1 MLLEAGGRV
10 KAPRHSKFKASLK
23 YMKLG
28 NKQILRRADRM
39 FQIVNRKEYIETE
52 VWFYVSLQDGV

>member
-1 MLLEAGGRV
+1 MLMEAGGRV
-10 KAPRHSKFKASLK
+10 KSPQHSKFEASLQ

-28 NKQILRRADRM
+28 DKQILRRADRM